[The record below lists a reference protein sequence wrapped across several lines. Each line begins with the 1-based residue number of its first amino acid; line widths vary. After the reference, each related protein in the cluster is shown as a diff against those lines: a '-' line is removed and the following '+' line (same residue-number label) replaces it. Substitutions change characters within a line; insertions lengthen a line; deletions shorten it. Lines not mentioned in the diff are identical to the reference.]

1 MSHTTILYYKYV
13 DLNEVESV
21 FRNQKVLCES
31 LNLTGR
37 VILANEGINGTI
49 EGLTENVERYIVE
62 TKRIVEFQD
71 IVFKKSETQGNAFP
85 KFSIKI
91 RDEIVVTNL
100 GCSNKLGPHR
110 NLTGQYLSSNE
121 LNKWFK
127 ENKNF
132 YIIDMRNDYESS
144 VGHFYDSVLPKN
156 LKHFRDLPKILPEI
170 EHLKNQTVVTVC
182 TGGVRCEKASG
193 FLVYHGFKNVY
204 QLQDGIVTYMEKYP
218 NQDFLGKLFVFDNRV
233 VMGFNTKDP
242 EHQVVGKCTKCNNQS
257 EHLVDHYNSDGVR
270 VLGIVCSD
278 CLEPERL
285 EELKEVLVIN

>member
-13 DLNEVESV
+13 DLKDVESI

-37 VILANEGINGTI
+37 IILANEGINGTL
-49 EGLTENVERYIVE
+49 EGLTENIERYIVE
-62 TKRIVEFQD
+62 TTRIVEFQD
-71 IVFKKSETQGNAFP
+71 ISFKQGETQGKSFS
-85 KFSIKI
+85 KLSIKI
-91 RDEIVVTNL
+91 RGEIVVTNL
-100 GCSNKLGPHR
+100 EYSDKLGPHR
-110 NLTGQYLSSNE
+110 NLTGQYLPSSE

-127 ENKNF
+127 EGRSF

-144 VGHFYDSVLPKN
+144 IGHFYDSILPKN
-156 LKHFRDLPKILPEI
+156 LKHFRDLPNILPEI
-170 EHLKNQTVVTVC
+170 QHLKNKTVITVC

-193 FLVYHGFKNVY
+193 FLIYHGFKNVY

-233 VMGFNTKDP
+233 VMGFNTKDS
-242 EHQVVGKCTKCNNQS
+242 EHQVVGKCTKCNSQS
-257 EHLVDHYNSDGVR
+257 ENLVDHYNSDGVR

-285 EELKEVLVIN
+285 KELKEAFNQ